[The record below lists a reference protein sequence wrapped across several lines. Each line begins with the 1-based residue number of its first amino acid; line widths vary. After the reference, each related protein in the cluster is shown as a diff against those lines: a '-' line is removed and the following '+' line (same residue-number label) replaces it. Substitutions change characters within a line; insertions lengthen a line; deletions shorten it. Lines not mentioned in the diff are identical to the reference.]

1 MKKQSPDYDQRAL
14 EREERGQGVGRVDLG
29 GLGGEGQPREAESAE
44 AEARPLAAAQADPE
58 EALCGEGEKREAAR
72 GHDLDH
78 RERRE
83 RHRDDVKAPRDGSDR
98 EADQPPLRAKEI
110 DRALERARE
119 EDRRGHR
126 GAPVLAQHCHVCRK
140 GGCDREDDA

>member
-1 MKKQSPDYDQRAL
+1 MKQHRPDGDERTL
-14 EREERGQGVGRVDLG
+14 EGKKRCQGIGRMDLG
-29 GLGGEGQPREAESAE
+29 GLGGEGQPGEAEGAE
-44 AEARPLAAAQADPE
+44 AEARPFAAAQADPE
-58 EALCGEGEKREAAR
+58 EALCGQGEKREAAR
-72 GHDLDH
+72 GDDLDH

-83 RHRDDVKAPRDGSDR
+83 RHGDDVKAPGDGGDR
-98 EADQPPLRAKEI
+98 EADQPPLRAKEV